1 MARIEEKSVTQPQ
14 TTPPDNLPKE
24 RPSERLK
31 VVGIGAS
38 AGGVEALQSFFS
50 ALPASTGLAF
60 VVVTHLDPERE
71 SILGELLQAHTTMP
85 VRQVHSE
92 EVLLQ
97 PDHVYVNAPAQ
108 RLLVTGAHLTAH
120 EFDEPHNWH
129 MPIDSFFRSLASAPN
144 DAIAILLS
152 GGGADGTLGMKS
164 IKEAGGFLMVQ
175 DPNEARQDSM
185 PRSAITTGLVDLVG
199 SVSELAQKLI
209 DLHQCPPR
217 QPTANDTV
225 NSQEVDLEENAPPWQ
240 MWEKVAPPGI
250 LVDADH
256 KVIYLSETAG
266 EYLKTPTGRLTTN
279 LLRLARPELQAALR
293 SALFDAFDQNRT
305 TVNGPIQVDFDGNR
319 TVYIYVC
326 PRLHT
331 DGSPLALVT
340 FLKDEG
346 TWTGSSA
353 EDEEGTTPGDAQDV
367 WRERQWRMSEERLQV
382 MAEKYEITNEEL
394 RVANEELQSTNEEYR
409 STAEELETSKE
420 ELQLIN
426 EKLVTVNNE
435 LQEKVHE
442 ISQAHNDL
450 ENLLA
455 ATDIA
460 TIFLDRSLCIQRITP
475 PFERIF
481 NIVAGDKGRPI
492 SHFNLPLK
500 FPELN
505 SDARQVME
513 TLLPLEREVSG
524 HTGVWYL
531 VRIHP
536 YRSHQNKIEG
546 VVVTF
551 VDVTGIKA
559 TEEMLRQT
567 QEKLDVALNAAQMG
581 VWDLNLETEKAWVD
595 LRHAQIFGYVE
606 PIPDWGPATFRE
618 RILPEDRAK
627 FEAGLNQAL
636 ESGELDLEVR
646 VRWPDGSVHW
656 IHDVG
661 QVYYNKEGKPIRA
674 AGVTLNITERK
685 EALVAEMRQH
695 ILHGQEMERTQ
706 LAHEIHDGPVQDLAA
721 LTFELAAIAKKLED
735 ESLQT
740 ALAVTSA
747 KIERNIRLL
756 RHIMVTL
763 RPPAVVAFG
772 LASAMEHYIEE
783 FRQQQPG
790 VAIELTLDK
799 AIPDLPEEM
808 ILALYRIYQQALYNI
823 IQHAEAGHVWVRL
836 ARQGDLLL
844 LEVED
849 DGVGFV
855 VPEHPINLT
864 RRHHLGIVGMTERAR
879 AIGGHL
885 EVRSTPGQGTQVQ
898 VVVPLPNT

>member
-1 MARIEEKSVTQPQ
+1 
-14 TTPPDNLPKE
+14 
-24 RPSERLK
+24 
-31 VVGIGAS
+31 
-38 AGGVEALQSFFS
+38 
-50 ALPASTGLAF
+50 
-60 VVVTHLDPERE
+60 
-71 SILGELLQAHTTMP
+71 
-85 VRQVHSE
+85 
-92 EVLLQ
+92 
-97 PDHVYVNAPAQ
+97 
-108 RLLVTGAHLTAH
+108 
-120 EFDEPHNWH
+120 
-129 MPIDSFFRSLASAPN
+129 
-144 DAIAILLS
+144 
-152 GGGADGTLGMKS
+152 MKS
-164 IKEAGGFLMVQ
+164 IKEVGGFLMVQ
-175 DPNEARQDSM
+175 EPNEAEQDSM
-185 PRSAITTGLVDLVG
+185 PRSAIATGLVDVVG

-209 DLHQCPPR
+209 DIHQCPPR

-225 NSQEVDLEENAPPWQ
+225 NSPKVDLEKNTPPWQ
-240 MWEKVAPPGI
+240 IWEKVAPPGV
-250 LVDADH
+250 LVDTDH
-256 KVIYLSETAG
+256 NVIYLSETAG
-266 EYLKTPTGRLTTN
+266 EYLKPPTGRLTAN
-279 LLRLARPELQAALR
+279 VLRLARPELQAALR

-319 TVYIYVC
+319 TVYIYVR

-346 TWTGSSA
+346 TWIGSSA
-353 EDEEGTTPGDAQDV
+353 EDEEGTTPDGAQDL
-367 WRERQWRMSEERLQV
+367 WHERQWRMSEERLQA
-382 MAEKYEITNEEL
+382 MAERYETTNEEL
-394 RVANEELQSTNEEYR
+394 RFANEELQATNEEYR

-435 LQEKVHE
+435 LQEKVQE
-442 ISQAHNDL
+442 ISQAHSDL
-450 ENLLA
+450 ENLMA

-460 TIFLDRSLCIQRITP
+460 TLFLDRSLCIQRITP

-492 SHFNLPLK
+492 SHFNLPLRY
-500 FPELN
+500 PELN
-505 SDARQVME
+505 SDAHQVME

-524 HTGVWYL
+524 HTGEWYL
-531 VRIHP
+531 VRLHP
-536 YRSHQNKIEG
+536 YRSQENKIAG

-567 QEKLDVALNAAQMG
+567 QEKLDVALNATQMG
-581 VWDLNLETEKAWVD
+581 VWDLNLETGKAWVD
-595 LRHAQIFGYVE
+595 LRHAQIFGYAQ

-646 VRWPDGSVHW
+646 IRWPDGSVHW

-695 ILHGQEMERTQ
+695 ILHGQELERTQ

-721 LTFELAAIAKKLED
+721 LTFALAAVAKKLED

-790 VAIELTLDK
+790 VAIELTLDE

-823 IQHAEAGHVWVRL
+823 IQHAEADHVWVRL
-836 ARQGDLLL
+836 ARQGDLLV

-879 AIGGHL
+879 AIGGRL

-898 VVVPLPNT
+898 VVVPLPDT